1 MIVSGL
7 NFEDNKP
14 IKTPVDDD
22 TKAQSS
28 STTVPMVEEKADNDF
43 QIPDIYTG
51 NKPTISN
58 STNPLSETYRDLQSL
73 RAKAK
78 GCI

>member
-22 TKAQSS
+22 TQAQSS
-28 STTVPMVEEKADNDF
+28 STTVPMVEEKAGNDF
-43 QIPDIYTG
+43 QIPDIDTG